1 MRALAV
7 CTALFLSGCGTYSTV
22 VGPSRTSITG
32 GDVAAIKQLSRKFL
46 ARYGG
51 SGASNSLTL
60 NAVHSNKV
68 YVYTVSQANSFYVDF
83 VAIRRG
89 GAWKIDWGAGS
100 PEPPMDDG
108 TFPQR

>member
-7 CTALFLSGCGTYSTV
+7 FTAVFLSSCGTYSTV
-22 VGPSRTSITG
+22 VGPARTSITG
-32 GDVAAIKQLSRKFL
+32 ADVAAIKQLSRKFL
-46 ARYGG
+46 AQYGG

-60 NAVHSNKV
+60 NAVQPNKV
-68 YVYTVSQANSFYVDF
+68 YVYTVSRANSSYVDF
-83 VAIRRG
+83 VAIRLG
-89 GAWKIDWGAGS
+89 GTWKIDWGAGS